1 MFFIRTAQCAQDRTA
16 SLYAKRYHI
25 DGDATVVVPYL
36 APLHRG
42 LDDEFGMSGYPAFPL
57 LIAVIHSG
65 KGNDKSLFLQQ
76 GDSDYELTARN
87 TPNKSQGQGLFRV
100 LRAASP

>member
-1 MFFIRTAQCAQDRTA
+1 MFFIRTAQCAQDRTTP
-16 SLYAKRYHI
+16 LYAKRYHI
-25 DGDATVVVPYL
+25 DGDATVVVPHL
-36 APLHRG
+36 APLHRW
-42 LDDEFGMSGYPAFPL
+42 LDGKFRMSGYPAFPL

-65 KGNDKSLFLQQ
+65 KGNDNSLFLQQ

-87 TPNKSQGQGLFRV
+87 TLNNSHGEGQSIV